1 MNEVPVFCTGKLGGN
16 NRGPL
21 NFNMSVT
28 PLSDSLIESQIVV
41 SNVNSSEEANLTVD
55 DEDFPMVSE
64 VDLKLS
70 LNRTFIKGTDFNSGI
85 FQISQVSSGNSRS
98 DGVTHDGDS
107 HPFFCLLLQKIK
119 KHFSCVIYAEDIELE
134 NDVTF
139 GLFDCSHHFR
149 I

>member
-1 MNEVPVFCTGKLGGN
+1 
-16 NRGPL
+16 
-21 NFNMSVT
+21 
-28 PLSDSLIESQIVV
+28 
-41 SNVNSSEEANLTVD
+41 VD

-70 LNRTFIKGTDFNSGI
+70 LNRTFIKGADFNSDI
-85 FQISQVSSGNSRS
+85 FQITQVSSGNSRS

-107 HPFFCLLLQKIK
+107 HPFFCLFLEEIK

-149 I
+149 ISFISIDQEIDFISSGKTSKALNSHQIREYLHLFRRIKIILIL